1 MARAILAIDPVRTSA
16 EIFYLLKIFRGGQLK
31 GQVKKSLNCADS
43 GFPEFGVGERGGEVL
58 DAVRC
63 DGNARV

>member
-31 GQVKKSLNCADS
+31 GQVKESLNYVNYMDS
-43 GFPEFGVGERGGEVL
+43 GFLEFGVGERGGEVL
-58 DAVRC
+58 DA
-63 DGNARV
+63 GSL